1 MQRVAG
7 RPRRLAARALI
18 APLPRLERIVT
29 ATIAALGTYLIVDPD
44 TVRRLPLDASDRYLA
59 LAREVR
65 ESAHAQRAPQ
75 DAEHTVL
82 LLHGHA
88 CALADHMQIHS
99 ATLPAHQLEDV
110 NGALTGADAVL
121 RQAPDASPAGLE
133 AAAQTVIDLY
143 AAGQGWLERTP

>member
-1 MQRVAG
+1 M
-7 RPRRLAARALI
+7 
-18 APLPRLERIVT
+18 T
-29 ATIAALGTYLIVDPD
+29 ATTAALGTYLIVDTD
-44 TVRRLPLDASDRYLA
+44 TVRRLPLDAPDRYLA

-65 ESAHAQRAPQ
+65 DTAHAQRAPRDIEQ
-75 DAEHTVL
+75 TVL

-99 ATLPAHQLEDV
+99 ATLPAHQLEAV
-110 NGALTGADAVL
+110 NCALTGADVVL
-121 RQAPDASPAGLE
+121 RPGPAASPAGLE